1 MLMTR
6 YSLRFRRLL
15 QQYCRIETDRLTYIR
30 RNQSKLRSEKYIHSR
45 DAITTEGAANVEH
58 HVFGDTRC
66 WMYSIEGQKRGLPH
80 AHILIWLVERIR
92 PEQIDDVVPRF
103 LFM

>member
-1 MLMTR
+1 M
-6 YSLRFRRLL
+6 FW
-15 QQYCRIETDRLTYIR
+15 
-30 RNQSKLRSEKYIHSR
+30 R
-45 DAITTEGAANVEH
+45 DDDGYHFNIKMINPLNEH

>member
-45 DAITTEGAANVEH
+45 DAITTEGAANNIMSL
-58 HVFGDTRC
+58 G
-66 WMYSIEGQKRGLPH
+66 
-80 AHILIWLVERIR
+80 ILDAGCIQLKGRNEACHMHT
-92 PEQIDDVVPRF
+92 F
-103 LFM
+103 SSG